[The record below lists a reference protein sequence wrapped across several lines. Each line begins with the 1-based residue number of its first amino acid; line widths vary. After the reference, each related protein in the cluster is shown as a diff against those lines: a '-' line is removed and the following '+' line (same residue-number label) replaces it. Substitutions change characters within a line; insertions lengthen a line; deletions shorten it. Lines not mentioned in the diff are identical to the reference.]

1 MLSSFVGPDQRSR
14 QIVFL
19 TRRDFQKWTLV
30 EHNLALLFWVKLHAW
45 PPPLSDQLQQRGG
58 GGGGATAVSAA
69 PEPVALTRPGPPPN
83 RPYRPF
89 SL

>member
-45 PPPLSDQLQQRGG
+45 PPPLSDQLQQRGRG
-58 GGGGATAVSAA
+58 GGGDCGVCCS
-69 PEPVALTRPGPPPN
+69 
-83 RPYRPF
+83 
-89 SL
+89 